1 MSQTRQEILK
11 GAHYCEEGGNGTDH
25 AQAVLLPLQGQNGF
39 VFAVSHAMGTKES
52 FDFFAAILQNHLER
66 LSNSIEP
73 GTNLTHRFEQLLQAL
88 NEDVARGADEGQF
101 SLPMSDAA
109 SVIGVASAGVVVL
122 SGFGN
127 LLSQFMHKSEKEQYD
142 IYDLTRGMRV
152 EEEAPSWKKAYLTV
166 LDGELKTNDV
176 LFVGT
181 RASRHDLPVTTLNEV
196 ITTLPPQSAVNR
208 LRQYLP
214 IETVFAAVII
224 KSDKIETPS
233 LVSERTAE
241 ASMKKLN
248 RSANNTDRLLSDQ
261 KPEVKSIAMK
271 LWLMAFPK
279 RGSEDRRKI
288 ARQLLRFL
296 WRFILVIITI
306 AGKMLIGLF
315 ASILRG
321 CKQVITNPKRIFT
334 ATKTI
339 SGKTDRTIRRG
350 IERFNGLPRTSK
362 YALLG
367 LLVVGSIFLSGI
379 ILINRQQT
387 NASERRAYETS
398 VKAVKTKIDN
408 ASASL
413 IYGDEEQARGL
424 LNEAWQLVDTLSTT
438 TKERQSKIG
447 ELKNQ
452 IEEKRDA
459 LRHLVTVTPTI
470 IADASGMIDMTL
482 ASLIPFN
489 NKWYGIT
496 STGDAYAIDPETQT
510 LLKLEVSKGEVGA
523 PIATTVSD
531 NAIYWLDEAGLTRYL
546 PDNGEITPLSVSR
559 KGVDLNYYGNKMYI
573 LSPETGQV
581 YKHLKTANGFDGGSA
596 WIISGVSSVSNG
608 VAMTIDGFVWIL
620 KADGSIVRYLAGK
633 ETDWKAGVVEPSL
646 LNATAIWTSDTSTM
660 LYVLDANEK
669 RVVVFDKDKGTL
681 ITQYQSDQFV
691 DLKSMIV
698 DEANKKISVLAGNK
712 VLQFEMK

>member
-1 MSQTRQEILK
+1 MAESKQELLK
-11 GAHYCEEGGNGTDH
+11 GAHYCEEGTGADH
-25 AQAVLLPLQGQNGF
+25 AHAVLLPLQGQNGF
-39 VFAVSHAMGTKES
+39 VFSVSHALGTKES
-52 FDFFAAILQNHLER
+52 FDFFASILQNHLER
-66 LSNSIEP
+66 LAQSIEP
-73 GTNLTHRFEQLLQAL
+73 KANLTHRFEQLLQAL

-101 SLPMSDAA
+101 SLPINDAG
-109 SVIGVASAGVVVL
+109 SVIGVASGGVVVL

-127 LLSQFMHKSEKEQYD
+127 LLSQFMHKSQKEQYD

-166 LDGELKTNDV
+166 LDGELKTGDV
-176 LFVGT
+176 LYIGT

-196 ITTLPPQSAVNR
+196 ITTLPPSGAVNR

-214 IETVFAAVII
+214 IETVFAAVVI
-224 KSDKIETPS
+224 KSEKGETPS
-233 LVSERTAE
+233 FISERTAE
-241 ASMKKLN
+241 ASIKKLD
-248 RSANNTDRLLSDQ
+248 RSAAQTDRLLSDQ
-261 KPEVKSIAMK
+261 KPEAKSIAMK
-271 LWLMAFPK
+271 LWLLIFPK
-279 RGSEDRRKI
+279 RGSADRRKLAKQV
-288 ARQLLRFL
+288 ARLC
-296 WRFILVIITI
+296 WRLGLMTVVI
-306 AGKMLIGLF
+306 AGKMLLGL
-315 ASILRG
+315 AVGALHLL
-321 CKQVITNPKRIFT
+321 KQFTTNPKRAFGAVKGIGQR
-334 ATKTI
+334 A
-339 SGKTDRTIRRG
+339 DRTIRRG

-367 LLVVGSIFLSGI
+367 LLVIGSLFLGGI

-387 NASERRAYETS
+387 HTAERRAYETS

-424 LNEAWQLVDTLSTT
+424 LNEAWQLADTLSTNNKDRQ
-438 TKERQSKIG
+438 TKAES
-447 ELKNQ
+447 LKNQ
-452 IEEKRDA
+452 IEEKRDE
-459 LRHLVTVTPTI
+459 LRHLVTVTPVVV
-470 IADASGMIDMTL
+470 ADASGMTDTTL
-482 ASLIPFN
+482 ATIIPFN
-489 NKWYGIT
+489 NKWYGMT
-496 STGDAYAIDPETQT
+496 SSGDAYAIDPGTQT

-523 PIATTVSD
+523 PRAVTTSE
-531 NAIYWLDEAGLTRYL
+531 NAIYWLDDAGLTRYL
-546 PDNGEITPLSVSR
+546 PESGEIIPLSVSR
-559 KGVDLNYYGNKMYI
+559 KGVDLSYYGGKMYI

-581 YKHLKTANGFDGGSA
+581 YKHVKTTNGFDGGSA

-646 LNATAIWTSDTSTM
+646 LNAKAIWTSDSSTM

-681 ITQYQSDQFV
+681 ITQYQSEQFT

-698 DEANKKISVLAGNK
+698 DEVSKKISVLAGNK